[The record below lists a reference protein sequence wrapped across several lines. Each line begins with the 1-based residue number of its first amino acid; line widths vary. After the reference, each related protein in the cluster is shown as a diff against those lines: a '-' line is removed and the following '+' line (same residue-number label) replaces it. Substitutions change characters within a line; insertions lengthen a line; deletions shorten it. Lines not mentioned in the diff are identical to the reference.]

1 MAETTADVRR
11 DIEMT
16 RERMSTTISQ
26 LEQKLNLT
34 QIVRDHPWPAL
45 AVAVGA
51 GVLLSGSKADVKAA
65 AATLAATQGASSR
78 VGNVLDDAVASL
90 VAGVSTAFQD
100 RLAQLVNELKDAIG
114 APSTPGAQGAG
125 NTQNLYGD
133 QSTARR
139 DDVRLAGNTG
149 TGDGALSSS
158 GGFSGSQG
166 GSQPFAGDT
175 VRDSDRGFQ
184 NNLGAGPTATSSS
197 PSSTGNW
204 SPQASSLDAPPNPV
218 QGVGSPVDGRAS
230 GERSQGY

>member
-51 GVLLSGSKADVKAA
+51 GVLLSGSKADVTAA
-65 AATLAATQGASSR
+65 AATLAATQGASGK

-90 VAGVSTAFQD
+90 VAGVSGAFQD

-114 APSTPGAQGAG
+114 APSTPGAGTNAQS
-125 NTQNLYGD
+125 LYGD

-139 DDVRLAGNTG
+139 DDVRLSGNSG
-149 TGDGALSSS
+149 GGDGAMSSS
-158 GGFSGSQG
+158 GGFSGASAS
-166 GSQPFAGDT
+166 SQPFPGDT
-175 VRDSDRGFQ
+175 VRDSIRDGGRGFEDT
-184 NNLGAGPTATSSS
+184 LGAGPTATSSS

-204 SPQASSLDAPPNPV
+204 SPQPSSLDAPPNPV
-218 QGVGSPVDGRAS
+218 QGAGAPVQRN
-230 GERSQGY
+230 QG